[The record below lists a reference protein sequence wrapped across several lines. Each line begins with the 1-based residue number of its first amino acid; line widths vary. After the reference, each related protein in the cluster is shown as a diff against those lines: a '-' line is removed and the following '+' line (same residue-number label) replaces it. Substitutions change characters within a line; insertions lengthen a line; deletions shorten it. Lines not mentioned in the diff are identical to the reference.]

1 MLLAR
6 KVVLQMK
13 RLGLALVLGSVAAFS
28 QAGLIDN
35 FTQGSY
41 DTGLLTSG
49 SNIQWIAA
57 GNVPGGIRGH
67 FFSVQSNDIG
77 DDGRARTFLG
87 PGIYSVTSGAGV
99 DVFTQLAYGFSTGST
114 TPDLNLGLDFS
125 SSPIFSMDVR
135 STDVAVPY
143 TVTLGSVTLGQSA
156 SRSGFLPGAVT
167 PSMNVV
173 ANLDFSGESFLND
186 VDFIVV
192 DFDPVVGGDFSITQ
206 IQTVP
211 EPGTIAGL
219 GLALAAFARRRKKA

>member
-1 MLLAR
+1 
-6 KVVLQMK
+6 MK

-49 SNIQWIAA
+49 SNIQWVAA

-67 FFSVQSNDIG
+67 FFQIQSNDIG

-99 DVFTQLAYGFSTGST
+99 DVYTQIAYGYSNGST
-114 TPDLNLGLDFS
+114 APDLNLGLDFS

-143 TVTLGSVTLGQSA
+143 SVTLGSTTLGLSA
-156 SRSGFLPGAVT
+156 SRTGSLPGAVT
-167 PSMNVV
+167 PSMNITSSV
-173 ANLDFSGESFLND
+173 DFSGESFLND

-192 DFDPVVGGDFSITQ
+192 EFDPVVGGDFSITK

-211 EPGTIAGL
+211 EPGTIAGV
-219 GLALAAFARRRKKA
+219 GLALAAFARRRKKS